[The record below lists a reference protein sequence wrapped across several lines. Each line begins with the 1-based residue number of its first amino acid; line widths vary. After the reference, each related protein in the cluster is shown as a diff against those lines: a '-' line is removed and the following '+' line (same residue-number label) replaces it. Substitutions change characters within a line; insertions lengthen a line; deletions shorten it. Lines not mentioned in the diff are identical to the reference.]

1 MSTLYGIGVGVG
13 DSKMLTLKAIDTL
26 KKIDVLVLP
35 EAKLGEGSVAYS
47 IVENHLKEDIEKLFL
62 EFSMNKD
69 IAVRKKSRKENVEK
83 IKNCLDDNKNVGFVT
98 IGDPMIYSTYA
109 YLLDEIQETHKVKTV
124 SGIPT
129 FIDISSR
136 INLPLVYGDESLKI
150 ISLNSDVDIS
160 KEIEGSDNI
169 VFMKVTRNFS
179 RLKKVIFETKNEN
192 NVVLVSNSGKESQ
205 EIYYDLN
212 DIDPSE
218 LSYFSTLILKKGGIK
233 KW

>member
-13 DSKMLTLKAIDTL
+13 ESEMLTLKAVKTL
-26 KKIDVLVLP
+26 EKIDVIVLP

-47 IVENHLKEDIEKLFL
+47 IVKDYLKDSTEKLFV

-69 IAVRKKSRKENVEK
+69 IEVRKKSRKENVDK
-83 IKNCLDDNKNVGFVT
+83 IREYLDKKMNVGFVT

-109 YLLDEIQETHKVKTV
+109 YLIKELKEDYNIETV

-136 INLPLVYGDESLKI
+136 VNLPLVYGDESLKI
-150 ISLNSDVDIS
+150 ISFNDKVDIE
-160 KEIEGSDNI
+160 KEIENSDNI
-169 VFMKVTRNFS
+169 VFMKVSRNFEKL
-179 RLKKVIFETKNEN
+179 RDAIYKTNNEN
-192 NVVLVSNSGKESQ
+192 NVVLVSNSGKDTQ

-212 DIDPSE
+212 KIDINA
-218 LSYFSTLILKKGGIK
+218 LSYFTTLILKKGGI
-233 KW
+233 